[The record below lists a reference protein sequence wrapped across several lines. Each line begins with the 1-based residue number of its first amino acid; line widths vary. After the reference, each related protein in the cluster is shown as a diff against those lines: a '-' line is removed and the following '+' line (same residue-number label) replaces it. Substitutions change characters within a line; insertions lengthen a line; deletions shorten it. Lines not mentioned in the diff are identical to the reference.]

1 MESYKK
7 NEPTN
12 NLTKR
17 HFASINSRI
26 QNKYEQMQKKLEKSK
41 SVDSLTGLNDSFVYI
56 QAHKVGENSNQRR
69 DEILYEDKK
78 PPDAFKVIV
87 EEIPVNATLLQE
99 MNETYDLS
107 YSETFNET
115 ERNIDKLFDGHYEYS
130 LTTSTSLESLN
141 TLNTESTEYEESLPP
156 PSPPV
161 HKTTIRDRIGSRIAA
176 VKERR
181 KDKKKESREK
191 VEKLILSNTTRQD
204 ITKIV
209 KKTKMCTV
217 TIALIE
223 ATGLERDTTEEK
235 PRMLFCRFRLGPEK
249 YKSKLIKSQESL
261 VKWQEL
267 FNINLFEENMLE
279 ISLWDKDIFLG
290 RSDIDLSET
299 EREKT
304 HKMRL
309 DLKGS
314 SSNVQLFIL
323 LTISGVTLENI
334 ALDMEE
340 YDRQR
345 KLKQPKLAWFRLRDD
360 YADVGCLSVFVYGGK
375 GLSANDCYC
384 VLQLNNDRLQ
394 TPTEFKTND
403 PNWMKIFTFTV
414 TDITS
419 ILEVTIFEEK
429 KSEIVGKIS
438 IPLLRIN
445 NGEKKWYALK
455 DSTQRERAKGSNPR
469 ILLEMKVSWN
479 LPRASLRVINP
490 KEEKYLDPVNKL
502 DRHIFARNLSRAKA
516 VGAWIVD
523 AFKVIKTCFEW
534 ESTKW
539 NMIALLVWLVMCSIF
554 RVWMLPLL
562 LLLPFI
568 WYRPENYF
576 LFSWR
581 RYFKKDSIATT
592 TDVKNK
598 NEKEEKTSLRQKINS
613 LQEMVQSV
621 QNTIGKLASYGE
633 SVKNLYN
640 FTVPFLSF
648 LTITI
653 ILVITLVMFLIPA
666 NYIFML
672 WGIHKFT
679 RKILRPHRIPNN
691 EILDLL
697 SRVPDDEILLNCQEL
712 PLEETSEDEVH

>member
-12 NLTKR
+12 TLTKR

-26 QNKYEQMQKKLEKSK
+26 QNKYEQMQKRLEKSK
-41 SVDSLTGLNDSFVYI
+41 SVDSLTGLHDSFVFI
-56 QAHKVGENSNQRR
+56 QANTVDEISKQRR
-69 DEILYEDKK
+69 DGNLSKDNK
-78 PPDAFKVIV
+78 PQDTFKVTV
-87 EEIPVNATLLQE
+87 EEIPVSATLLQE
-99 MNETYDLS
+99 VNETYDVS

-115 ERNIDKLFDGHYEYS
+115 ERNIDKLFDGQYEYS

-161 HKTTIRDRIGSRIAA
+161 HKTTIRDKIGSRIAA

-181 KDKKKESREK
+181 KDKKKEAREK
-191 VEKLILSNTTRQD
+191 MEKLILSNTTRQD
-204 ITKIV
+204 IAKIV
-209 KKTKMCTV
+209 KKTKVGTV

-223 ATGLERDTTEEK
+223 ATGLERDITEEK
-235 PRMLFCRFRLGPEK
+235 PRMLFCRFRLGSEK
-249 YKSKLIKSQESL
+249 YKSKPIKSLVSS

-299 EREKT
+299 EKEKT

-340 YDRQR
+340 YDSQR
-345 KLKQPKLAWFRLRDD
+345 KLKQLKRAWFRLRDD

-455 DSTQRERAKGSNPR
+455 DNTQRERAKGSNPR
-469 ILLEMKVSWN
+469 ILLEMKVTWN

-490 KEEKYLDPVNKL
+490 KEEKYLDPVDKL
-502 DRHIFARNLSRAKA
+502 DRQIFARNLSRAKA

-523 AFKVIKTCFEW
+523 AFKVVKTCFEW
-534 ESTKW
+534 ESRKW

-568 WYRPENYF
+568 WYRPDNYF

-581 RYFKKDSIATT
+581 RYFKEDSIAAT
-592 TDVKNK
+592 TDDQTK

-653 ILVITLVMFLIPA
+653 ILVIAMVMFLIPVK
-666 NYIFML
+666 YIFML

-679 RKILRPHRIPNN
+679 RKILRPNRIPNN

-712 PLEETSEDEVH
+712 VLEETSEDDVH